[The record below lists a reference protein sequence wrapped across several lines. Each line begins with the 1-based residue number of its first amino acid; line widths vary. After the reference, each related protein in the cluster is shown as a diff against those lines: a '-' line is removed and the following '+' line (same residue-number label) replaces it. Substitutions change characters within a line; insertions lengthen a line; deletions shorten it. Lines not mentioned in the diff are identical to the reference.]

1 MRNIR
6 RRLEM
11 LERLPRYQ
19 PPPSLR
25 EEIMRLAIQTLS
37 QQDLEC
43 LPSTESDLTQLS
55 EREVAAYLAWENAL
69 EVEARRMGLNSF
81 AEAQQTRGLRA

>member
-19 PPPSLR
+19 SLPSLL
-25 EEIMRLAIQTLS
+25 EEITGLALQRLS

-43 LPSTESDLTQLS
+43 LPTAGSGLTQLS
-55 EREVAAYLAWENAL
+55 KREAAACLAWEDAL
-69 EVEARRMGLNSF
+69 EAEARRMGLNSF
-81 AEAQQTRGLRA
+81 AEAQLTRGRRA

>member
-1 MRNIR
+1 MRNVR

-25 EEIMRLAIQTLS
+25 EEIMRLALQTLS

-43 LPSTESDLTQLS
+43 LPSAESDAHTTIGTGSGRLPCLG
-55 EREVAAYLAWENAL
+55 ERP
-69 EVEARRMGLNSF
+69 
-81 AEAQQTRGLRA
+81 

>member
-1 MRNIR
+1 MRNVR
-6 RRLEM
+6 RRLEI
-11 LERLPRYQ
+11 LERLPQYQ

-25 EEIMRLAIQTLS
+25 EEIIRLALQTLA
-37 QQDLEC
+37 QEDLEY
-43 LPSTESDLTQLS
+43 LPSTESDPTQLS

-81 AEAQQTRGLRA
+81 AEAQQTKGRRA

>member
-1 MRNIR
+1 MRDVR

-25 EEIMRLAIQTLS
+25 EEIMRRAIQTLT

-43 LPSTESDLTQLS
+43 LPSTESGPHTTIGTGSSRLPCLG
-55 EREVAAYLAWENAL
+55 ER
-69 EVEARRMGLNSF
+69 S
-81 AEAQQTRGLRA
+81 